1 MLDYFVQQDCNLT
14 QIGGLL
20 DSKVSQNI
28 GLSLG
33 LGLGFGLRLSLD
45 LGLGLG
51 FAIVVGFSLGQIVIL
66 VLR

>member
-1 MLDYFVQQDCNLT
+1 MVAVFTFFWQNL
-14 QIGGLL
+14 
-20 DSKVSQNI
+20 N
-28 GLSLG
+28 LG
-33 LGLGFGLRLSLD
+33 LGLGLD

>member
-20 DSKVSQNI
+20 DSKVSRNI
-28 GLSLG
+28 DLSLG
-33 LGLGFGLRLSLD
+33 LGLGLGLSLD

-51 FAIVVGFSLGQIVIL
+51 FAIVVGFSLGQILIL

>member
-1 MLDYFVQQDCNLT
+1 MQQDCNLT

-33 LGLGFGLRLSLD
+33 LGLGLSLD
-45 LGLGLG
+45 LGLGHG
-51 FAIVVGFSLGQIVIL
+51 FAIVVGFSLGQILIL